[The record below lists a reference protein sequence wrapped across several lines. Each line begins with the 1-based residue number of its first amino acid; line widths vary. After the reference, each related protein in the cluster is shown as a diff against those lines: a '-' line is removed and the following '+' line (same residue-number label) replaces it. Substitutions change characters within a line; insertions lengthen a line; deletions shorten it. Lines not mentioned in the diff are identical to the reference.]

1 MDYMG
6 KITERQK
13 GILDSVIEE
22 YIESAEPVSSH
33 LVEKDYDFDL
43 SPATIRSEMQKLTD
57 AGFLFQPPTSSGRV
71 PTDKGYRLYVD
82 ELLEKEFSEMPGLSF
97 DDLIEKELKDAFRL
111 LSLVTRSLA
120 ENSSTLA
127 LSHLLGEK
135 AFWKEG
141 WESVIQEPEFRE
153 ERFVVSFRDFLQ
165 NFEKEIE
172 DLKIE
177 SGINVYIGRENPFP
191 RARDFSLIISKCSL
205 PHKEEGILAL
215 LGPKRMSYQRN
226 INSLN
231 SLLRVLERF

>member
-1 MDYMG
+1 MKVTD
-6 KITERQK
+6 RQK
-13 GILDSVIEE
+13 KILDSIIEE
-22 YIESAEPVSSH
+22 YIEKAEPVSSS

-57 AGFLFQPPTSSGRV
+57 SGFLFQPHTSAGRV

-82 ELLEKEFSEMPGLSF
+82 ELLKKEFPAVSDLFF
-97 DDLIEKELKDAFRL
+97 DDLVEREPKDTFRL

-135 AFWKEG
+135 TFWKEG

-153 ERFVVSFRDFLQ
+153 EKFVVSFRDFLRH
-165 NFEKEIE
+165 FEKEIE
-172 DLKIE
+172 DFEVE

-191 RARDFSLIISKCSL
+191 GARDFSLIISKCSL
-205 PHKEEGILAL
+205 PRKEKGVLAL